1 MQFGGTFI
9 CIPDQPFKNSQERV
23 YMDRRNFIKTVTT
36 GVIGAQF
43 IDPTDLFA
51 DPATGTPVMSVVK
64 GSDPAAIT
72 SAAVDAI
79 GGMSKFV
86 SKGDVVVVKP
96 NIGWDRTPEQA
107 ANTDPV
113 VVATLVTLAF
123 QSGAKKVKV
132 FDNTCNTERRCYE
145 RSGIAEAARGAG
157 ADVFFTEERKYKKVD
172 LKGEKLKEWP
182 VYRDALEADKII
194 NVPVAKH
201 HTLAKLTLSMKNF
214 MGLIGGRRNLLHQKL
229 DVNIVDLTA
238 FFKPTLTVLDAVRIL
253 TANGPQGGN
262 LRDVETLN
270 TVLASTD
277 PVAIDAYGA
286 TLFDMTG
293 DDLGYV
299 RVAYERGLGEM
310 DLSKVDIIEKSLS

>member
-1 MQFGGTFI
+1 
-9 CIPDQPFKNSQERV
+9 
-23 YMDRRNFIKTVTT
+23 MDRRTFIKSVTA
-36 GVIGAQF
+36 GVIGSQF
-43 IDPTDLFA
+43 IDPFELLAQT
-51 DPATGTPVMSVVK
+51 PAGGPVMSVIK
-64 GSDPAAIT
+64 GPDNAVIT
-72 SAAVDAI
+72 RAAVDAV

-113 VVATLVTLAF
+113 VVATLVLLAF
-123 QSGAKKVKV
+123 QAGAKKVKV
-132 FDNTCNTERRCYE
+132 FDNTCNTERRCYQ
-145 RSGIAEAARGAG
+145 RSGIEQAAKDAG
-157 ADVFFTEERKYKKVD
+157 ADVFFTEERKFRKVD

-201 HTLAKLTLSMKNF
+201 HTLAKITLSMKNF
-214 MGLIGGRRNLLHQKL
+214 MGLIGGSRNLLHQSL

-238 FFKPTLTVLDAVRIL
+238 YFKPTLTVLDAVRIL

-262 LRDVETLN
+262 LKDVETLN
-270 TVLASTD
+270 TVAASTD
-277 PVAIDAYGA
+277 PVAIDAFGA

-299 RVAYERGLGEM
+299 REGYARGLGEK
-310 DLSKVDIIEKSLS
+310 DLSKVNIIEKSLS

>member
-1 MQFGGTFI
+1 
-9 CIPDQPFKNSQERV
+9 
-23 YMDRRNFIKTVTT
+23 MDRRTFIRSVTA
-36 GVIGAQF
+36 GVIGSQF
-43 IDPTDLFA
+43 IDPFELLAQT
-51 DPATGTPVMSVVK
+51 PAGAPVMAVVK
-64 GSDPAAIT
+64 GPDNAAIT
-72 SAAVDAI
+72 RAAVDAI

-113 VVATLVTLAF
+113 VVATLVLLAY
-123 QSGAKKVKV
+123 QAGAKQVKV
-132 FDNTCNTERRCYE
+132 FDNTCNTERRCYQ
-145 RSGIAEAARGAG
+145 RSGIEEAAKEAG
-157 ADVFFTEERKYKKVD
+157 ADVFFTEERKFRKVD

-214 MGLIGGRRNLLHQKL
+214 MGLIGGRRNLLHQSL
-229 DVNIVDLTA
+229 DVNIADLTA
-238 FFKPTLTVLDAVRIL
+238 YFKPTLTVLDAVRIL

-262 LRDVETLN
+262 LKDVETRN
-270 TVLASTD
+270 TVIASTD
-277 PVAIDAYGA
+277 PVAIDSYGA

-299 RVAYERGLGEM
+299 RKAYERGLGEM
-310 DLSKVDIIEKSLS
+310 DLTKVDIIEKNLS

>member
-1 MQFGGTFI
+1 
-9 CIPDQPFKNSQERV
+9 
-23 YMDRRNFIKTVTT
+23 MDRRTFIKTVTT

-51 DPATGTPVMSVVK
+51 SPATGSSVMSVVT

-72 SAAVDAI
+72 TAAVDAI

-113 VVATLVTLAF
+113 VVATLITLAF

-157 ADVFFTEERKYKKVD
+157 ADVFFTEERKYKKVN

-310 DLSKVDIIEKSLS
+310 HLSKVDIIEKSLS

>member
-1 MQFGGTFI
+1 
-9 CIPDQPFKNSQERV
+9 
-23 YMDRRNFIKTVTT
+23 MDRRTFIKTVTT

-51 DPATGTPVMSVVK
+51 NPATGSSVMSVVT

-72 SAAVDAI
+72 TAAVDAI

-113 VVATLVTLAF
+113 VVATLITLAF